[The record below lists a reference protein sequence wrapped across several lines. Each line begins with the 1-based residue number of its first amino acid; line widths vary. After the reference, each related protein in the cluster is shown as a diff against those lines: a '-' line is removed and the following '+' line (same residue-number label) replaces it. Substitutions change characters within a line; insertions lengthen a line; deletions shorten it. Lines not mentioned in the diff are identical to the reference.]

1 MSIPFYFQLTFL
13 TKSSGETGWNPEMD
27 ALCQR
32 PARNPDFAVMHHLL
46 SDLQNH
52 ASSWAFLNPV
62 NKDEVTDYY
71 EVIKEPM
78 DLSTMEQ
85 RLEENVYE
93 NLDAFLNDASK
104 IFNNCKAYN
113 GENSS
118 YTKNAIRLE
127 KYLKERVQAWKTD

>member
-1 MSIPFYFQLTFL
+1 
-13 TKSSGETGWNPEMD
+13 
-27 ALCQR
+27 
-32 PARNPDFAVMHHLL
+32 MHHLL

-62 NKDEVTDYY
+62 NRDEVTDYY

-78 DLSTMEQ
+78 DLSTMEH
-85 RLEENVYE
+85 RLEENMYE
-93 NLDAFLNDASK
+93 NLDHFLADAAK

-113 GENSS
+113 GEGSS

-127 KYLKERVQAWKTD
+127 KYLNERLQAWKSD

>member
-1 MSIPFYFQLTFL
+1 
-13 TKSSGETGWNPEMD
+13 MD